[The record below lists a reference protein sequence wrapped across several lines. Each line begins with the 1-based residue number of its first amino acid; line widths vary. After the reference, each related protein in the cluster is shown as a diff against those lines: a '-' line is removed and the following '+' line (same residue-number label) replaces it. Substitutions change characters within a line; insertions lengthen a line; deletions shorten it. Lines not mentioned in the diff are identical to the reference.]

1 MSTSAPAVNPL
12 PRSNADAVDA
22 TINAAVAITASFIVF
37 SYFKFHNV
45 SATFLLLSKWP
56 TPCDYAAK
64 RSPDG
69 AMFKFAFTFC
79 KLEHMS
85 ILFQPHQKYTV
96 YTYGGDARY
105 CPAVHIFV
113 INAYHYNYNG

>member
-1 MSTSAPAVNPL
+1 
-12 PRSNADAVDA
+12 
-22 TINAAVAITASFIVF
+22 
-37 SYFKFHNV
+37 
-45 SATFLLLSKWP
+45 LLSKWP

-85 ILFQPHQKYTV
+85 ILFQPHQKHTSTLILYPIS
-96 YTYGGDARY
+96 RSS
-105 CPAVHIFV
+105 ISS
-113 INAYHYNYNG
+113 YHLGKERLYFKPNVFMVELRGTAPRSIYPLLTLTI